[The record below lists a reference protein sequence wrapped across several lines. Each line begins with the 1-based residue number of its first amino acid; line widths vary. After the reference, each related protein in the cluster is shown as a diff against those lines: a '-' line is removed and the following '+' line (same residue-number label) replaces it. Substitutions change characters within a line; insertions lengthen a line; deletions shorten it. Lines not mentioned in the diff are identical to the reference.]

1 MHNDC
6 NKEKSKRKKS
16 QRYLL
21 AKILENLTVCAGFGS
36 AHHLRMQKAR
46 ENLTVDMLTSLQ
58 RLIFR
63 FGWFKSLRITSFA
76 NSSWSSCSKN
86 KVSLATPA
94 RHLKKFWVESSAV
107 SYALKQPSTCESR
120 FDCTIGFLWRN
131 NARFLARRRI
141 NIYCLCQ
148 KLWREKAFAKCPFGD
163 VIGCGRIS
171 SVNKTR
177 AWNVTRWEC
186 FVLWV
191 AT

>member
-21 AKILENLTVCAGFGS
+21 AKILENLTVSAGFGS
-36 AHHLRMQKAR
+36 AHLYECKRLER
-46 ENLTVDMLTSLQ
+46 IWLLTCWQGLQ

-131 NARFLARRRI
+131 NARFLARRI
-141 NIYCLCQ
+141 NIYCL
-148 KLWREKAFAKCPFGD
+148 WSGKA
-163 VIGCGRIS
+163 
-171 SVNKTR
+171 
-177 AWNVTRWEC
+177 
-186 FVLWV
+186 V
-191 AT
+191 A